1 MKTFATLLFV
11 LLATQAWAMRPTYD
25 SVRKSVEQQ
34 NPTNAIPAAE
44 RVFVSDNYTDGVIV
58 HFREGITLR
67 EIIDETKLKGKDASV
82 IVLRS
87 PNNTT
92 MDKAA
97 FFETVKPSDKP
108 PFVVK
113 PGDVIYFSREV
124 Y

>member
-1 MKTFATLLFV
+1 
-11 LLATQAWAMRPTYD
+11 MRPTYD
-25 SVRKSVEQQ
+25 LVRGMVERQ

-44 RVFVSDNYTDGVIV
+44 RVFVSDGYTDGVIV

-67 EIIDETKLKGKDASV
+67 EIIDETKHKGKDADV

-87 PNNTT
+87 PNNIT

-97 FFETVKPSDKP
+97 FFELVKPSDKP
-108 PFVVK
+108 TFTVE
-113 PGDVIYFSREV
+113 PGDVIYFSSGV

>member
-1 MKTFATLLFV
+1 MRTSLALLFV
-11 LLATQAWAMRPTYD
+11 LLATQAWAIRPSYASVRD
-25 SVRKSVEQQ
+25 SVERQ
-34 NPTNAIPAAE
+34 NPTNSVPAAE

-67 EIIDETKLKGKDASV
+67 EIIDATKLKGKDAIV

-87 PNNTT
+87 PNN
-92 MDKAA
+92 MRMEKAA

-108 PFVVK
+108 AFIVK
-113 PGDVIYFSREV
+113 PRDVIYFSRGR